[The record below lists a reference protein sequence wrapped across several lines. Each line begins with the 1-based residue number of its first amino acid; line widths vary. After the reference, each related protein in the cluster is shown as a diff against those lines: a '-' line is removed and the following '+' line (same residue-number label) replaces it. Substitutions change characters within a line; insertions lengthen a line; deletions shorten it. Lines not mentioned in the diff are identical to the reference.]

1 MSNLYVP
8 KNTEK
13 RLKLAVF
20 WIFWVKK
27 TKIRKKIL
35 WSTCKY
41 DLLVIGE
48 AFWGSWEQWTQ
59 SKYQKT
65 AKNSVFGHKKLRQ
78 IAPVKNQPQRPL
90 LPFSRVH
97 LGPICKIPARQKIFF
112 FFLRYLLGWLLTD
125 NRPIHI
131 TKNYATPVTYKHEY
145 ETNEGNS
152 FIEVPFTPWRWN
164 LGRAHLSYRLYF
176 LFLLYWSGLV
186 A

>member
-1 MSNLYVP
+1 MFILHVP

-97 LGPICKIPARQKIFF
+97 LGPTCKIPARQKIFF
-112 FFLRYLLGWLLTD
+112 FRPLKREIFAGVTFDRCAFTKKFDKKFSPFVTDICVFLTFNRMSWKMFWFVWFVCRLLPTPESLPLT
-125 NRPIHI
+125 
-131 TKNYATPVTYKHEY
+131 
-145 ETNEGNS
+145 
-152 FIEVPFTPWRWN
+152 
-164 LGRAHLSYRLYF
+164 
-176 LFLLYWSGLV
+176 
-186 A
+186 

>member
-1 MSNLYVP
+1 MFILHVP

-112 FFLRYLLGWLLTD
+112 FFEIFAGVTFHRKVLRCYFPLS
-125 NRPIHI
+125 HQ
-131 TKNYATPVTYKHEY
+131 KKKHY
-145 ETNEGNS
+145 EGKVSHKTAE
-152 FIEVPFTPWRWN
+152 TQ
-164 LGRAHLSYRLYF
+164 
-176 LFLLYWSGLV
+176 
-186 A
+186 